1 MTIQQFRRIILSYAH
16 DIGMAALSF
25 MASLYLRL
33 GEDLFSWSKIDIFIG
48 LIIFTSVA
56 SIVFISLRLDKIIWR
71 YVSLGD
77 MGKILRCVGLTIII
91 FIVCQFVYNRL
102 DAFPRSFLVIEF
114 FILTAMITSPR
125 FLYRFLKDG
134 EFGSFF
140 EKSNHRRTPVLLI
153 GAGNESDLF
162 IREMNRVK
170 EAPYRVLGILDETD
184 SRVGRSIR
192 GVPVLGNL
200 NAIFGVFKELEREGI
215 APQRLVITDPLID
228 GQAVMNISEIADKLG
243 LPLSRMP
250 QIADLGN
257 MNSDVASF
265 SIRPIN
271 VEDVLGRPQAVLD
284 PLPVQSLIFSSTV
297 LITGAGGTI
306 GSELAQQIAAFE
318 PAKIIIL
325 DNSEFHLYKIN
336 LQLEEKFPG
345 VELHAILGDVQR
357 LSDIENAIER
367 YNPDIVIHS
376 AALKHVPVAENNVIA
391 AVRTNVLGTKNV
403 ASTVIKNNVK
413 AMVLI
418 STDKAVNPTNV
429 MGATKKLSEMICT
442 NFQLK
447 SSSCQFV
454 SVRFG
459 NVLGSTG
466 SVIPLFE
473 RQIASGGPLTITHP
487 DMTRFF
493 MTVKEASSLV
503 LQAAAIPADA
513 IEKQK
518 GNIFVLEMG
527 EPVKIVDLA
536 MQLIRLSG
544 LRPSEDISISYT
556 GVRPGEKLHEEL
568 FDQNETL
575 LDTKIADIKLVSSRT
590 KQTLEFDKK
599 LKQLETAVDKQEE
612 EMALNLLR
620 ELVPNFTLK
629 TSN

>member
-134 EFGSFF
+134 EFGAFL

-192 GVPVLGNL
+192 GVSVLGNL
-200 NAIFGVFKELEREGI
+200 DAIFEIFKELEREGI
-215 APQRLVITDPLID
+215 APQRLVITDPLVD
-228 GQAVMNISEIADKLG
+228 GQTVMNISEIADKLG

-403 ASTVIKNNVK
+403 ASAVIKNNVK

-575 LDTKIADIKLVSSRT
+575 LDTKISDIKLVSSET

>member
-134 EFGSFF
+134 EFGAFL
-140 EKSNHRRTPVLLI
+140 EKSNHQKTPLLLI

-228 GQAVMNISEIADKLG
+228 GQAVMNISEIAGKLG

-503 LQAAAIPADA
+503 LQAAAMPADS

-575 LDTKIADIKLVSSRT
+575 LDTKISDIKLVSSVT
-590 KQTLEFDKK
+590 KKTLEFDKK

>member
-1 MTIQQFRRIILSYAH
+1 MTIQQLRRIILSYAH

-33 GEDLFSWSKIDIFIG
+33 GDDLFSWSKMDIFIG

-134 EFGSFF
+134 EFGAFL
-140 EKSNHRRTPVLLI
+140 EKSNHQKTPLLLI

-215 APQRLVITDPLID
+215 APQRLVITDPLVD
-228 GQAVMNISEIADKLG
+228 GQTVMNISEIADKLG

-257 MNSDVASF
+257 MNSDAASF

-325 DNSEFHLYKIN
+325 DNSEFNLYKIN

-493 MTVKEASSLV
+493 MTVKEAASLV

-575 LDTKIADIKLVSSRT
+575 LDTKISDIKLVSSGT

>member
-1 MTIQQFRRIILSYAH
+1 MTIQQLRRIILSYAH

-33 GEDLFSWSKIDIFIG
+33 GDDLFSWSKIDIFIG

-134 EFGSFF
+134 EFGAFL
-140 EKSNHRRTPVLLI
+140 EKSNHQKTPLLLI

-228 GQAVMNISEIADKLG
+228 GQTVMNISEIADKLG

-257 MNSDVASF
+257 MNSDAASF

-284 PLPVQSLIFSSTV
+284 PLPVQRLIFSSTI

-442 NFQLK
+442 NSQLK

-575 LDTKIADIKLVSSRT
+575 LDTKISDIKLVSSGT

>member
-1 MTIQQFRRIILSYAH
+1 MTIQQLRRIILSYAH

-33 GEDLFSWSKIDIFIG
+33 GDDLFSWSKIDIFIG

-134 EFGSFF
+134 EFGAFL
-140 EKSNHRRTPVLLI
+140 EKSNHQRTPLLLI

-215 APQRLVITDPLID
+215 APQRLVITDPLVD
-228 GQAVMNISEIADKLG
+228 GQTVMNISEIADKLG

-257 MNSDVASF
+257 MNSDAASF

-284 PLPVQSLIFSSTV
+284 PLPVQRLIFSSTI

-357 LSDIENAIER
+357 LSDIEKAIER

-575 LDTKIADIKLVSSRT
+575 LDTKISDIKLVSSGT

>member
-1 MTIQQFRRIILSYAH
+1 MTIQQLRRIILSYAH

-33 GEDLFSWSKIDIFIG
+33 GDDLFSWPKIDIFIG

-134 EFGSFF
+134 EFGAFL
-140 EKSNHRRTPVLLI
+140 EKSNHQKTPLLLI

-228 GQAVMNISEIADKLG
+228 GQTVMNISEIADKLG

-257 MNSDVASF
+257 MNSDAASF

-284 PLPVQSLIFSSTV
+284 PLPVQRLIFSSTI

-357 LSDIENAIER
+357 LSDIEKAIER

-503 LQAAAIPADA
+503 LQAVAMPADA

-575 LDTKIADIKLVSSRT
+575 LDTKISDIKLVSSGT

>member
-1 MTIQQFRRIILSYAH
+1 
-16 DIGMAALSF
+16 
-25 MASLYLRL
+25 
-33 GEDLFSWSKIDIFIG
+33 
-48 LIIFTSVA
+48 
-56 SIVFISLRLDKIIWR
+56 
-71 YVSLGD
+71 
-77 MGKILRCVGLTIII
+77 
-91 FIVCQFVYNRL
+91 
-102 DAFPRSFLVIEF
+102 
-114 FILTAMITSPR
+114 MITSPR

-134 EFGSFF
+134 EFGAFL
-140 EKSNHRRTPVLLI
+140 EKSNHQKTPLLLI

-215 APQRLVITDPLID
+215 APQRLVITDPLVD
-228 GQAVMNISEIADKLG
+228 GQTVMNISEIADKLG

-257 MNSDVASF
+257 MNSDAASF

-284 PLPVQSLIFSSTV
+284 PLPVQRLIFSSTI

-357 LSDIENAIER
+357 LSDIEKAIER

-418 STDKAVNPTNV
+418 STDKAVNPANV

-575 LDTKIADIKLVSSRT
+575 LDTKISDIKLVSSGT

>member
-1 MTIQQFRRIILSYAH
+1 M
-16 DIGMAALSF
+16 
-25 MASLYLRL
+25 
-33 GEDLFSWSKIDIFIG
+33 
-48 LIIFTSVA
+48 
-56 SIVFISLRLDKIIWR
+56 
-71 YVSLGD
+71 
-77 MGKILRCVGLTIII
+77 
-91 FIVCQFVYNRL
+91 
-102 DAFPRSFLVIEF
+102 
-114 FILTAMITSPR
+114 
-125 FLYRFLKDG
+125 
-134 EFGSFF
+134 
-140 EKSNHRRTPVLLI
+140 
-153 GAGNESDLF
+153 
-162 IREMNRVK
+162 
-170 EAPYRVLGILDETD
+170 
-184 SRVGRSIR
+184 
-192 GVPVLGNL
+192 
-200 NAIFGVFKELEREGI
+200 
-215 APQRLVITDPLID
+215 
-228 GQAVMNISEIADKLG
+228 
-243 LPLSRMP
+243 
-250 QIADLGN
+250 
-257 MNSDVASF
+257 
-265 SIRPIN
+265 
-271 VEDVLGRPQAVLD
+271 
-284 PLPVQSLIFSSTV
+284 
-297 LITGAGGTI
+297 
-306 GSELAQQIAAFE
+306 
-318 PAKIIIL
+318 
-325 DNSEFHLYKIN
+325 
-336 LQLEEKFPG
+336 
-345 VELHAILGDVQR
+345 QR

-503 LQAAAIPADA
+503 LQAAAMPADA

-575 LDTKIADIKLVSSRT
+575 LDTKISDIKLVTSGT

-599 LKQLETAVDKQEE
+599 LKQLETAVDKREE
-612 EMALNLLR
+612 GMALNLLH
-620 ELVPNFTLK
+620 ELVPNFKLK
-629 TSN
+629 TLN

>member
-134 EFGSFF
+134 EFGAFL
-140 EKSNHRRTPVLLI
+140 EKSNHQRTPLLLI

-215 APQRLVITDPLID
+215 APQRLVITDPLVD
-228 GQAVMNISEIADKLG
+228 GQTVMNISEIADKLG

-257 MNSDVASF
+257 MNSDAASF

-284 PLPVQSLIFSSTV
+284 PLPVQSLISSSTV

-503 LQAAAIPADA
+503 LQAVAMPADA

-575 LDTKIADIKLVSSRT
+575 LDTKISDIKIVSSAT
-590 KQTLEFDKK
+590 KKTPEFDKK

>member
-162 IREMNRVK
+162 IREMNRAK

-200 NAIFGVFKELEREGI
+200 NAIFGVFKELEREGV

-325 DNSEFHLYKIN
+325 DNSEFNLYKIN

-575 LDTKIADIKLVSSRT
+575 LDTHISDIKLVSSRT